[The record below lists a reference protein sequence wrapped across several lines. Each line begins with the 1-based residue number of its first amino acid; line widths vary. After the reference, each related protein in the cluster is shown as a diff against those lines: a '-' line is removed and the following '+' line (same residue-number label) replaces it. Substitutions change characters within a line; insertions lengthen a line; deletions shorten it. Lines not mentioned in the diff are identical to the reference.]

1 MSTNSMVS
9 KRNLLTLLI
18 FAALVLGVVIGHFFL
33 YEAAPT
39 DADKATVQA
48 WKTAGQIVFL
58 RPLQLLIVPLIF
70 TSVLTGITS
79 IGDPKKLGL
88 LGGATIFYY
97 SMTMVAAV
105 GLGVLMAIVANP
117 GAGLVGQVDVAATLE
132 AGASAAQGAPEG
144 SASQGLG
151 SAWLAILYQ
160 MVPNNFLQSAVEVQ
174 ALSIITATMLLGV
187 GVVAVGQKAEPFKNA
202 IDALH
207 EVLMTIVMW
216 VIWLMPLGVLL
227 LVAAAV
233 GEVGL
238 ETLTKALARYIV
250 IVLGGLSI
258 HMLVTLSLIL
268 WLATR
273 TNPFRYMWNIKTALL
288 TAFGTSSS
296 MATLPVTIETA
307 AEAGCSK
314 RSAGLVLPLGATVNM
329 DGTALYQGI
338 TVIFL
343 FQAFGYEL
351 HMTEYVVVVLTA
363 TLAAVGAAGVPGGSL
378 ATIMIIITAVNTT
391 LGAQGG
397 DFEPLPLAAVGLI
410 LPVDRFLDMCRT
422 MVNVWGDSVG
432 ARIITRLAPDTEEAR
447 EAAFA

>member
-9 KRNLLTLLI
+9 KRNLLTGLI
-18 FAALVLGVVIGHFFL
+18 FAGLVLGVLIGHFFL
-33 YEAAPT
+33 FKKEPT
-39 DADKATVQA
+39 ESDMATVQA
-48 WKTAGQIVFL
+48 WQTAGRIVFL

-97 SMTMVAAV
+97 TVTMIIAV
-105 GLGVLMAIVANP
+105 GLGVTLAIFTNP
-117 GAGLVGQVDVAATLE
+117 GAGLTGVDLQATLV
-132 AGASAAQGAPEG
+132 AGADLASRAPEG
-144 SASQGLG
+144 GATQGLG
-151 SAWLAILYQ
+151 NAWLAIVYQ

-187 GVVAVGQKAEPFKNA
+187 GVVAVGQKAEPFRVA
-202 IDALH
+202 IEGLH

-216 VIWLMPLGVLL
+216 VIWLMPLGVML

-233 GEVGL
+233 GQVGL
-238 ETLTKALARYIV
+238 RTLTESLARYVV
-250 IVLGGLSI
+250 IVLGGLGI
-258 HMLVTLSLIL
+258 HMFVTLVLIL
-268 WLATR
+268 WIATR

-307 AEAGCSK
+307 SEAGCS
-314 RSAGLVLPLGATVNM
+314 RRAAGLVLPLGATVNM

-343 FQAFGYEL
+343 FQAFGYDL

-397 DFEPLPLAAVGLI
+397 DFEPLPLAAVALI

-432 ARIITRLAPDTEEAR
+432 ARIITRLAPDIDEAR
-447 EAAFA
+447 EKAFG

>member
-1 MSTNSMVS
+1 MS
-9 KRNLLTLLI
+9 KRNLLTALI
-18 FAALVLGVVIGHFFL
+18 FAGLVLGVLVGHFFL
-33 YEAAPT
+33 FEPEQSASDLET
-39 DADKATVQA
+39 IQA
-48 WKTAGQIVFL
+48 WQTAGQIVFL
-58 RPLQLLIVPLIF
+58 RPLQLLIIPLIF

-79 IGDPKKLGL
+79 IGDPKKLGF
-88 LGGATIFYY
+88 LGGATIFFYAV
-97 SMTMVAAV
+97 TMIFAV
-105 GLGVLMAIVANP
+105 MLGVLMAILTNP
-117 GAGLVGQVDVAATLE
+117 GGALSGVDLQSVLD
-132 AGASAAQGAPEG
+132 AGADYEQRAPVGGATQE
-144 SASQGLG
+144 LG
-151 SAWLAILYQ
+151 NAWLAILYQ
-160 MVPNNFLQSAVEVQ
+160 MVPNNFLQAAVEVQ

-187 GVVAVGQKAEPFKNA
+187 GVVVVGERAEPFRRA
-202 IDALH
+202 VEALH

-233 GEVGL
+233 GQIGL
-238 ETLTKALARYIV
+238 TTLTESLARYIV
-250 IVLGGLSI
+250 IVLGSLGV
-258 HMLVTLSLIL
+258 HMLVTLPLVL
-268 WLATR
+268 WLTTR
-273 TNPFRYMWNIKTALL
+273 VNPFRYMWGMKTALL

-307 AEAGCSK
+307 SEAGCSR

-343 FQAFGYEL
+343 FQAFGYDL
-351 HMTEYVVVVLTA
+351 AITEYLVVVLTA

-391 LGAQGG
+391 LAARGE
-397 DFEPLPLAAVGLI
+397 DFEPLSLAAIALI

-432 ARIITRLAPDTEEAR
+432 ARVITRLAPDIDEAK
-447 EAAFA
+447 EKAFG

>member
-1 MSTNSMVS
+1 MSSNSMVS
-9 KRNLLTLLI
+9 KRNLLTALI
-18 FAALVLGVVIGHFFL
+18 FAGLVFGVVIGHFFL
-33 YEAAPT
+33 YESQPT
-39 DADKATVQA
+39 ESDLATVQA
-48 WKTAGQIVFL
+48 WQTAGNVVFL
-58 RPLQLLIVPLIF
+58 RPLKLLIVPLVF

-88 LGGATIFYY
+88 LGGATLFFYAV
-97 SMTMVAAV
+97 TMVLAV
-105 GLGVLMAIVANP
+105 GVGVTLASTTNP
-117 GAGLVGQVDVAATLE
+117 GASLVGQFDAEATLA
-132 AGASAAQGAPEG
+132 AGQELAAAAPTGSAAE
-144 SASQGLG
+144 GLG

-160 MVPNNFLQSAVEVQ
+160 MVPDNFLLAAVEVQ

-187 GVVAVGQKAEPFKNA
+187 GVVAVGRKAQPFREA
-202 IDALH
+202 VEALH

-227 LVAAAV
+227 LVASAV
-233 GEVGL
+233 GQVGL
-238 ETLTKALARYIV
+238 EKLTESLARYIV
-250 IVLGGLSI
+250 IVMVGLSF
-258 HMLVTLSLIL
+258 HMFVTLPTVL

-273 TNPFRYMWNIKTALL
+273 ANPFKYMWGIKPALL

-307 AEAGCSK
+307 SEAGCSK
-314 RSAGLVLPLGATVNM
+314 RAAGLVLPLGATVNM

-343 FQAFGYEL
+343 FQAFGYDL
-351 HMTEYVVVVLTA
+351 ALTEYVVVVLTA

-397 DFEPLPLAAVGLI
+397 DFEPLPVAAIMLI

-432 ARIITRLAPDTEEAR
+432 ARIITRLAPDIEEEK
-447 EAAFA
+447 EAAFG

>member
-1 MSTNSMVS
+1 MVS
-9 KRNLLTLLI
+9 KRNLLTGLI
-18 FAALVLGVVIGHFFL
+18 FAGLVLGVLIGHFFL
-33 YEAAPT
+33 FKKEPT
-39 DADKATVQA
+39 ESDMATVQA
-48 WKTAGQIVFL
+48 WQTAGRIVFL

-97 SMTMVAAV
+97 TVTMIIAV
-105 GLGVLMAIVANP
+105 GLGVTLAILTNP
-117 GAGLVGQVDVAATLE
+117 GAGLTGVDLQATLA
-132 AGASAAQGAPEG
+132 AGADLASRAPEG
-144 SASQGLG
+144 GATQGLG
-151 SAWLAILYQ
+151 NAWLAIVYQ

-187 GVVAVGQKAEPFKNA
+187 GVVAVGQKAEPFRIA
-202 IDALH
+202 VEGLH

-216 VIWLMPLGVLL
+216 VIWLMPLGVML
-227 LVAAAV
+227 LVAASV
-233 GEVGL
+233 GQVGL
-238 ETLTKALARYIV
+238 RTLTESLARYVV
-250 IVLGGLSI
+250 IVLGGLGI
-258 HMLVTLSLIL
+258 HMFVTLTVIL

-307 AEAGCSK
+307 AEAGCS
-314 RSAGLVLPLGATVNM
+314 RRAAGLVLPLGATVNM

-343 FQAFGYEL
+343 FQAFGYDL

-397 DFEPLPLAAVGLI
+397 DFEPLPLAAVALI

-432 ARIITRLAPDTEEAR
+432 ARIITRLAPDIDEAR
-447 EAAFA
+447 EKAFG

>member
-9 KRNLLTLLI
+9 KRNLLTGLI
-18 FAALVLGVVIGHFFL
+18 FAGLVLGVLIGHFFL
-33 YEAAPT
+33 FKKEPT
-39 DADKATVQA
+39 ESDMATVQA
-48 WKTAGQIVFL
+48 WQTAGRIVFL

-97 SMTMVAAV
+97 TVTMIIAV
-105 GLGVLMAIVANP
+105 GLGVTLAILTNP
-117 GAGLVGQVDVAATLE
+117 GAGLTGVDLQATLA
-132 AGASAAQGAPEG
+132 AGADLASRAPEG
-144 SASQGLG
+144 GATQGLG
-151 SAWLAILYQ
+151 NAWLAIVYQ

-187 GVVAVGQKAEPFKNA
+187 GVVAVGQKAEPFRIA
-202 IDALH
+202 VEGLH

-216 VIWLMPLGVLL
+216 VIWLMPLGVML
-227 LVAAAV
+227 LVAASV
-233 GEVGL
+233 GQVGL
-238 ETLTKALARYIV
+238 RTLTESLARYVV
-250 IVLGGLSI
+250 IVLGGLGI
-258 HMLVTLSLIL
+258 HMLVTLTIIL

-307 AEAGCSK
+307 AEAGCS
-314 RSAGLVLPLGATVNM
+314 RRAAGLVLPLGATVNM

-343 FQAFGYEL
+343 FQAFGYDL

-397 DFEPLPLAAVGLI
+397 DFEPLPLAAVALI

-432 ARIITRLAPDTEEAR
+432 ARIITRLAPDIDEAR
-447 EAAFA
+447 EKAFG

>member
-1 MSTNSMVS
+1 MS
-9 KRNLLTLLI
+9 KRNLLTALI
-18 FAALVLGVVIGHFFL
+18 FAGLVLGVLIGHFFL
-33 YEAAPT
+33 FEPEQSASDLET
-39 DADKATVQA
+39 IQA
-48 WKTAGQIVFL
+48 WQTAGQIVFL
-58 RPLQLLIVPLIF
+58 RPLQLLIIPLIF

-79 IGDPKKLGL
+79 IGDPKKLGF
-88 LGGATIFYY
+88 LGGATIFFYAV
-97 SMTMVAAV
+97 TMIFAV
-105 GLGVLMAIVANP
+105 MLGVLMAILTNP
-117 GAGLVGQVDVAATLE
+117 GGALSGVDLQSVLESGADFEQRAPAGGATQE
-132 AGASAAQGAPEG
+132 
-144 SASQGLG
+144 LG
-151 SAWLAILYQ
+151 NAWLAILYQ
-160 MVPNNFLQSAVEVQ
+160 MVPNNFLQAAVEVQ

-187 GVVAVGQKAEPFKNA
+187 GVVVVGERAEPFRRA
-202 IDALH
+202 VEALH

-233 GEVGL
+233 GQIGL
-238 ETLTKALARYIV
+238 TTLTESLARYIV
-250 IVLGGLSI
+250 IVLGGLGV
-258 HMLVTLSLIL
+258 HMLVTLPLVL
-268 WLATR
+268 WVTTR
-273 TNPFRYMWNIKTALL
+273 VNPFRYMWGMKTALL

-307 AEAGCSK
+307 SEAGCSR

-343 FQAFGYEL
+343 FQAFGYDL
-351 HMTEYVVVVLTA
+351 AITEYLVVVLTA

-391 LGAQGG
+391 LAARGE
-397 DFEPLPLAAVGLI
+397 DFEPLSLAAIALI

-432 ARIITRLAPDTEEAR
+432 ARVITRLAPDVDEAR
-447 EAAFA
+447 EKAFG